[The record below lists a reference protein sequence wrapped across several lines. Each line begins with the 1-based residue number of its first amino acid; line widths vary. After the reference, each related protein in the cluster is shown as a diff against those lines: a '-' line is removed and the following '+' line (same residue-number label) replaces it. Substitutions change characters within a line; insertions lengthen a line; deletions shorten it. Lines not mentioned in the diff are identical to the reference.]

1 MAMFPKIQSPCPY
14 KSQLAAIMDGDT
26 CRMCKRVV
34 HDLNGMDD
42 GERVAF
48 LSSCAEEVCVSYSF
62 PMKPAIAAAALAF
75 AALSPM
81 AAAAQDA
88 PATAP
93 EMEMTEIDYIVVGGI
108 KDTANIEYVQDAADA
123 AIPMLPVAYEDDRAA
138 PATPAPA
145 TAAPAADSAATPAPV
160 RIPAGS

>member
-48 LSSCAEEVCVSYSF
+48 LSNCSEEVCVSYSF
-62 PMKPAIAAAALAF
+62 PMKPAIAAAALAL

-88 PATAP
+88 PAADA
-93 EMEMTEIDYIVVGGI
+93 EIDYIIVGGI
-108 KDTANIEYVQDAADA
+108 KDTANIEYVQDPADA
-123 AIPMLPVAYEDDRAA
+123 SIPMLPVAYEDDRAA
-138 PATPAPA
+138 PATPATA
-145 TAAPAADSAATPAPV
+145 TVAPAVDSAATPAPI
-160 RIPAGS
+160 RTPAAS